1 METQTP
7 TQTRTQDPT
16 LHLPR
21 DTYWL
26 VVDTL
31 RRRMPTPP
39 PDYTPEDIDRRTRAA
54 IAEVASILPSNAEEA
69 TLAAQYVGAKFYALD
84 CLSLAGESRADIS
97 CYLKCMAQAAR
108 TSREER
114 GLRLLLQR
122 LQAERRTREAD
133 SGATDRAAW
142 TEYCAVG
149 LMAEA
154 LGWKPPPAMP
164 EPPPPAAAPPQPEAP
179 DSDEPVVDLVA
190 EADMYA
196 VIHPRRAARIRALGG
211 LPEPCDFGPPEP
223 ELVHAIV
230 TGTSST
236 LRALDKESVA

>member
-7 TQTRTQDPT
+7 TQDLT
-16 LHLPR
+16 LKLPR

-26 VVDTL
+26 VVETL
-31 RRRMPTPP
+31 RRQMPP
-39 PDYTPEDIDRRTRAA
+39 PPLDYSPEDIARRNRAA
-54 IAEVASILPSNAEEA
+54 IAEVASMLPGNAEEA
-69 TLAAQYVGAKFYALD
+69 SLAAQYVGAKFYAQD
-84 CLSLAGESRADIS
+84 CLGLAGEYRGDPS

-108 TSREER
+108 TTREER
-114 GLRLLLQR
+114 GLRMLLQR

-154 LGWKPPPAMP
+154 LGRTPPAVMP
-164 EPPPPAAAPPQPEAP
+164 EPPPAASPEPEAP
-179 DSDEPVVDLVA
+179 VEPEGPVVDLLA
-190 EADMYA
+190 DADMYA

-230 TGTSST
+230 TGTSPT
-236 LRALDKESVA
+236 LRALDLESVA

>member
-1 METQTP
+1 
-7 TQTRTQDPT
+7 
-16 LHLPR
+16 
-21 DTYWL
+21 
-26 VVDTL
+26 
-31 RRRMPTPP
+31 MPTPP
-39 PDYTPEDIDRRTRAA
+39 PDYSAEDIDRRTRAA

-84 CLSLAGESRADIS
+84 CLGLAGENRADTS

-154 LGWKPPPAMP
+154 LGWQPPPAMP
-164 EPPPPAAAPPQPEAP
+164 EPPPPAAAPPEPEAP

-230 TGTSST
+230 TGTSAT
-236 LRALDKESVA
+236 LLALDRESVAA

>member
-1 METQTP
+1 
-7 TQTRTQDPT
+7 
-16 LHLPR
+16 
-21 DTYWL
+21 
-26 VVDTL
+26 
-31 RRRMPTPP
+31 MPTPP
-39 PDYTPEDIDRRTRAA
+39 PDYSAEDIDRRTRAA

-84 CLSLAGESRADIS
+84 CLSLAGESRADTS

-122 LQAERRTREAD
+122 LQAERRAREAD

-154 LGWKPPPAMP
+154 LGWQPPPAMP
-164 EPPPPAAAPPQPEAP
+164 EPPAAAARGAGFRRTGGRSGRRGRHVCRDPSAACRP
-179 DSDEPVVDLVA
+179 
-190 EADMYA
+190 
-196 VIHPRRAARIRALGG
+196 HPRPGRPA
-211 LPEPCDFGPPEP
+211 
-223 ELVHAIV
+223 
-230 TGTSST
+230 
-236 LRALDKESVA
+236 

>member
-7 TQTRTQDPT
+7 TQDLT
-16 LHLPR
+16 LQLPR

-31 RRRMPTPP
+31 RRQMPPPP
-39 PDYTPEDIDRRTRAA
+39 PDYSPDDIARRTRAA
-54 IAEVASILPSNAEEA
+54 IAEVASMLPGNAEEA
-69 TLAAQYVGAKFYALD
+69 SLAAQYVGAKFYAQD
-84 CLSLAGESRADIS
+84 CLALAGEYRGDPS

-108 TSREER
+108 TTREER
-114 GLRLLLQR
+114 GLRMLLSR

-133 SGATDRAAW
+133 SGATDRAAL

-154 LGWKPPPAMP
+154 LGQTPPAAMP
-164 EPPPPAAAPPQPEAP
+164 EPPPAAPPEPE
-179 DSDEPVVDLVA
+179 EPVADLLA
-190 EADMYA
+190 EADRYA

-230 TGTSST
+230 TGTSPT
-236 LRALDKESVA
+236 LRALDLETVT

>member
-7 TQTRTQDPT
+7 TQDLT
-16 LHLPR
+16 LQLPR

-31 RRRMPTPP
+31 RRQMPPPP
-39 PDYTPEDIDRRTRAA
+39 PDYSPDDIARRTRAA
-54 IAEVASILPSNAEEA
+54 IASMLPGNAEEA
-69 TLAAQYVGAKFYALD
+69 SLAAQYVGAKFYAQD
-84 CLSLAGESRADIS
+84 CLALAGEYRGDPS

-108 TSREER
+108 TTREER
-114 GLRLLLQR
+114 GLRMLLSR

-133 SGATDRAAW
+133 SGATDRAAL

-154 LGWKPPPAMP
+154 LGQT
-164 EPPPPAAAPPQPEAP
+164 PPAAPPAPE
-179 DSDEPVVDLVA
+179 EPVADRLA
-190 EADMYA
+190 EADRYA

-230 TGTSST
+230 TGTSPT
-236 LRALDKESVA
+236 LRALDLETVT